1 MIRKEF
7 SLNGVPFMLSG
18 YNCHVMLE
26 AGGIIDIMTDDEGLA
41 SRVKADVLLAVQSRL
56 QPYSGKTALDEIPD
70 MTINIEQEVTEEIA
84 RTAGTDIMLKFD
96 YILPDERSQK
106 LLDDMDK
113 MKKFSDPAYA
123 AAELERAMKQA
134 QETAEKNGMSMQD
147 IRNLQNAPLPDLPP
161 LPDTNDPLERAKA
174 IAEQQRMLKEM
185 AMSGSFAAAPAAA
198 AASAAPAAPAQP
210 APAPAAPFIRRPKFC
225 TSCGSRLPESGN
237 FCPDCGAKI

>member
-26 AGGIIDIMTDDEGLA
+26 AGGIIDIMTDDEGEA
-41 SRVKADVLLAVQSRL
+41 SRIKAAVISSVQSHIL
-56 QPYSGKTALDEIPD
+56 PYSGKKMLDEIPD

-84 RTAGTDIMLKFD
+84 HTTGADIILKFD
-96 YILPDERSQK
+96 YILPDESSQK

-134 QETAEKNGMSMQD
+134 QETAMKNGMTQQD

-174 IAEQQRMLKEM
+174 ISAQFDQMKQM
-185 AMSGSFAAAPAAA
+185 AVSGSL
-198 AASAAPAAPAQP
+198 AAPAAPA
-210 APAPAAPFIRRPKFC
+210 APAGVVPALKDLPPQPRPKFC
-225 TSCGSRLPESGN
+225 CNCGSRLPESGN
-237 FCPDCGAKI
+237 FCPNCGTKI